1 MALSYP
7 SVESGSRG
15 EEESVK
21 LKGLAGLIGLFFLMA
36 APSAGAQLPV
46 GEADGVRIFRERGAI
61 VVKFTPRAGKLWRLV
76 AGRRVSVSCTNLP
89 RAGKGG
95 STGSSEGG
103 TVFRAPKRGRTLRT
117 GDRSRGLDYCE
128 VSLARQGDRLFS
140 LVEVDRPGL
149 GERNGCEWLTLSA
162 VLSVANLVASEENL
176 KGYPTH
182 AQLIDFLSGF
192 RPAPAVRRFAR
203 RIVALASPA
212 DTPPAGK
219 VGYYSDGGERVA
231 AVILS
236 RSARRLFIEFVPDDV
251 LRTNVADFILGDGEP

>member
-95 STGSSEGG
+95 STVSSEGG

-128 VSLARQGDRLFS
+128 VSLARQGEPFVAVALTQAGAVYLD
-140 LVEVDRPGL
+140 
-149 GERNGCEWLTLSA
+149 ERKKAVTLSA

-212 DTPPAGK
+212 DTPPAGR

-236 RSARRLFIEFVPDDV
+236 RSARRLFIEFEPDDV